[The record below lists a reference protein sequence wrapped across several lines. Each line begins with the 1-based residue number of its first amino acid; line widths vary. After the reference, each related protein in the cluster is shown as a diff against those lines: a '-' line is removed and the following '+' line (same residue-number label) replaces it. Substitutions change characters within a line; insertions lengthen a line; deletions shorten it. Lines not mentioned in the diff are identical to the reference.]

1 MKVTFSHSELRW
13 AVYRRF
19 AQWEAEGREG
29 MPAWGERSTCLW
41 KLLGRPQDND
51 RCYFMHDDLCTDAE
65 LRACELLLGEHG
77 WTVYKMLVVRM
88 EQ

>member
-1 MKVTFSHSELRW
+1 MKVTFSHRELRL

-19 AQWEAEGREG
+19 AQWEAEGR
-29 MPAWGERSTCLW
+29 ERSTCLW